1 MKSTFEK
8 DLLFLMAAIALNTSP
23 QLCDSFAIPTTSKT
37 TKMNKITCNMS
48 KDCDRARTERN
59 LEDMMG
65 DDWRVFR
72 AKLIAQEQEE
82 EEEDRT
88 EEISCDLDDNCSEEE
103 KKFNRLGNLFSNA
116 ISSIFTPP
124 DKSSSSTSTMEEAD
138 HEDLSIFNGNNIGVA
153 GPLEDPFASEE
164 EIVAVCPHH
173 HKHQFDKHRWA
184 HPISHLEPGC
194 VLIANEKLG
203 GVFHQTIFLIIDHND
218 RTGSTGVCINRPLPG
233 NLLKVSS
240 ETNDSLDLSLKLTF
254 NTATVSYGGPVM
266 QGDYSILHGYGE
278 VEGAKKVA
286 PGVFIGGSRE
296 LMGEVRRNRFNPK
309 DALFIRGHA
318 AWIPSQLSREVSK
331 GVWYTAAVSPDFIL
345 RYAGAP
351 VYEADNAKD
360 LWSDILTAM
369 GGKYEEIAK
378 RYAGRGDARMSYKK

>member
-1 MKSTFEK
+1 MKSTLEK
-8 DLLFLMAAIALNTSP
+8 DLLFLMVAIALNTSP
-23 QLCDSFAIPTTSKT
+23 QLCNSFAISSRLKT
-37 TKMNKITCNMS
+37 PRIIYSMS

-82 EEEDRT
+82 ET
-88 EEISCDLDDNCSEEE
+88 EEISCDLDDEGNCSEEE

-116 ISSIFTPP
+116 ISSIFPFP
-124 DKSSSSTSTMEEAD
+124 EKSTMED
-138 HEDLSIFNGNNIGVA
+138 VDNEDLSIFNGKNIGGA
-153 GPLEDPFASEE
+153 DTLEDPFASEE

-173 HKHQFDKHRWA
+173 HSHQFDKHRWA
-184 HPISHLEPGC
+184 HPISHVEPGC

-203 GVFHQTIFLIIDHND
+203 GVFHQTIFLIIDHNE

-233 NLLKVSS
+233 NLLKISS

-254 NTATVSYGGPVM
+254 KDARVSYGGPVM
-266 QGDYSILHGYGE
+266 QSDYSVLHGYGE

-296 LMGEVRRNRFNPK
+296 LMGEIRRNNFNPS

-351 VYEADNAKD
+351 VCEADNAKD
-360 LWSDILTAM
+360 LWSDILTSI
-369 GGKYEEIAK
+369 GGKFEEIAK

>member
-1 MKSTFEK
+1 
-8 DLLFLMAAIALNTSP
+8 
-23 QLCDSFAIPTTSKT
+23 
-37 TKMNKITCNMS
+37 MS
-48 KDCDRARTERN
+48 KDSDRARTERN
-59 LEDMMG
+59 LEEMMG

-72 AKLIAQEQEE
+72 AKLIAQEEE
-82 EEEDRT
+82 EEED
-88 EEISCDLDDNCSEEE
+88 EMGDCSDEE
-103 KKFNRLGNLFSNA
+103 KNMNRLGNLFSNA
-116 ISSIFTPP
+116 ISSIFHDN
-124 DKSSSSTSTMEEAD
+124 DKPEGE
-138 HEDLSIFNGNNIGVA
+138 SINNID
-153 GPLEDPFASEE
+153 DPFVSDRD
-164 EIVAVCPHH
+164 EIVAVSPSHH
-173 HKHQFDKHRWA
+173 QEFDKHRWA
-184 HPISHLEPGC
+184 HPISHIEPGC

-203 GVFHQTIFLIIDHND
+203 GVFHQTIFLIIDHNE

-266 QGDYSILHGYGE
+266 QSDYSMLHGYGE
-278 VEGAKKVA
+278 VDGAKKIA

-296 LMGEVRRNRFNPK
+296 LMGEVRRNNFNPA

-318 AWIPSQLSREVSK
+318 AWIPSQLAREVSK

-351 VYEADNAKD
+351 IQQDDNAKD

-369 GGKYEEIAK
+369 GGKYQDIAN
-378 RYAGRGDARMSYKK
+378 RFAGRGDARMSYKK